1 MYKRQFH
8 YSPET
13 PVCKGID
20 LRISQGETVALV
32 GSTGAGK
39 TSIASLLMRLYDV
52 TGGKITIDGHD
63 IREVSLSSLARQFGV
78 VPQEP
83 YLFSATSVAD
93 NIRYNRRDL
102 SDETIVGAAKTVG
115 AHDFISDLPQGYE
128 TEMQERGGNLS
139 MGQRQLISFAR
150 AVARDPRILIL
161 DEATANVDTE
171 SEKMIQGA
179 LDKLLND
186 RTAIVIA
193 HRLSTIRGA
202 DKIVVVNDGGVEEE
216 GTDEELT
223 ALNGTYAKLTATTVA
238 V

>member
-1 MYKRQFH
+1 
-8 YSPET
+8 
-13 PVCKGID
+13 
-20 LRISQGETVALV
+20 
-32 GSTGAGK
+32 
-39 TSIASLLMRLYDV
+39 
-52 TGGKITIDGHD
+52 
-63 IREVSLSSLARQFGV
+63 
-78 VPQEP
+78 
-83 YLFSATSVAD
+83 
-93 NIRYNRRDL
+93 
-102 SDETIVGAAKTVG
+102 
-115 AHDFISDLPQGYE
+115 
-128 TEMQERGGNLS
+128 

>member
-1 MYKRQFH
+1 
-8 YSPET
+8 
-13 PVCKGID
+13 
-20 LRISQGETVALV
+20 
-32 GSTGAGK
+32 
-39 TSIASLLMRLYDV
+39 
-52 TGGKITIDGHD
+52 
-63 IREVSLSSLARQFGV
+63 
-78 VPQEP
+78 
-83 YLFSATSVAD
+83 
-93 NIRYNRRDL
+93 
-102 SDETIVGAAKTVG
+102 
-115 AHDFISDLPQGYE
+115 
-128 TEMQERGGNLS
+128 

-161 DEATANVDTE
+161 DEATANVDIE